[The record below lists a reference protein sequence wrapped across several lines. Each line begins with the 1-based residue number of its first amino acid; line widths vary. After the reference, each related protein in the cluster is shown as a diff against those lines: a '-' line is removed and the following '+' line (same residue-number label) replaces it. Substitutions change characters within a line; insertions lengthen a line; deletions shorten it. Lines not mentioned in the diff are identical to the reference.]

1 MRNRPSLTPAI
12 FIDRD
17 GVVNRNRDD
26 YVRSWGEFE
35 FFPDSLQHL
44 ALLAELGLPVYIVTN
59 QSCIGRG
66 LVPQQVVEDVNSKM
80 VRIIREHGGR
90 VDDIALC
97 PHAPEDQ
104 CECRKPR
111 PGLLLQLAQKHR
123 IDLTRSF
130 FIGDALSD
138 AQAALA
144 AGVTPILL
152 APGNGRKGFDR
163 QTVSALPG
171 KVEIVP
177 DLPAAIAIIQSRIV
191 GSANRKEQRR

>member
-1 MRNRPSLTPAI
+1 MIPAI

-17 GVVNRNRDD
+17 GVINKNKDH
-26 YVRSWGEFE
+26 YVRSWDEFE

-44 ALLAELGLPVYIVTN
+44 ALLTGLGLPVYIVTN

-66 LVPQQVVEDVNSKM
+66 LVPRQVVEDIHSEM
-80 VRIIREHGGR
+80 VRLIREHGGR
-90 VDDIALC
+90 VDGIAFC

-104 CECRKPR
+104 CECRKPL
-111 PGLLLQLAQKHR
+111 PGLLLQLAKKHR

-144 AGVTPILL
+144 VGVTPILL

-163 QTVSALPG
+163 QAVSALPG
-171 KVEIVP
+171 KVKIAS
-177 DLPAAIAIIQSRIV
+177 DLPAAIAIIQSQLDIA
-191 GSANRKEQRR
+191 ANRTQ